1 MTTESIE
8 FIAYDFIL
16 HHDLVYPIDMRDI
29 LSHFSPCTLL
39 TFEEAAAQFGM
50 PMSKFRC
57 LTGSADAFT
66 ANQGG
71 HYLVLYDDNKSYSRI
86 NFSLAHELGH
96 ILLGHFDGPTPHR
109 IEREADRFAITLICP
124 LPVVYVKQ
132 LRSQMDVYN
141 IFKVSTESSNYRWFA
156 FYAWKHSRGFSYIEK
171 LCINTYSQM
180 LNQS

>member
-1 MTTESIE
+1 MTNESIE
-8 FIAYDFIL
+8 YIAYNFIL

-39 TFEEAAAQFGM
+39 TFEEAASQFGM
-50 PMSKFRC
+50 PMNKFRC
-57 LTGSADAFT
+57 LTGTSDAFT

-71 HYLVLYDDNKSYSRI
+71 RYLVFYDDNKPNSRI

-96 ILLGHFDGPTPHR
+96 ILLGHFDGQTPHR

-132 LRSQMDVYN
+132 LHSQIELYN
-141 IFKVSTESSNYRWFA
+141 QFKISVESSGYRWIS
-156 FYAWKHSRGFSYIEK
+156 FYHWKHNRGFSYIEK
-171 LCINTYSQM
+171 LCINVYAQM